1 MRSTARGGWAYWGM
15 ISPQDLDPLSGTA
28 PARATVAPL
37 DLDLIRR
44 YAGPAPRYTSYPP
57 ATQFHADLA
66 ALDLNARLAEDNTL
80 EAGPIS
86 LYVHLPFCESLCWYC
101 GCNTVITRRQ
111 GAADDYLDLLT
122 RELDLTVA
130 RMRPGRSVVQLHLGG
145 GTPTFLTPEQLR
157 RLTRL
162 LRERFVFAKDA
173 EISVE
178 VDPRRLRQEHVAALQ
193 EMGVNRASLGV
204 QDTDAAVQRAINR
217 IQPHAQN
224 HQAVDWL
231 RAAGV
236 TSINLDLIHGLPLQT
251 TETFARTLDDV
262 LALAPER
269 LSVFSYAHVPWM
281 KPAQRIF
288 EQRAQL
294 PEPEDKLA
302 MFALAHE
309 RLTAAGY
316 LDVGLDHFARPDD
329 ELAVALHDGTLH
341 RNFQGYTT
349 RAGASLYGFGVSS
362 ISQTP
367 NSYRQNHKTL
377 GAWRDALD
385 GGQLPVERGLW
396 LTPEDQRRRELVMDI
411 MCRRRLDF
419 AALDRRLGVAVTE
432 RYAAELASLADLE
445 ADGIVE
451 RDASGIRVTPRGAP
465 LLRVVASRFDPT
477 FQAAARRHAQA
488 V

>member
-1 MRSTARGGWAYWGM
+1 MR
-15 ISPQDLDPLSGTA
+15 
-28 PARATVAPL
+28 PAAAPL

-44 YAGPAPRYTSYPP
+44 YSGPAPRYTSYPP
-57 ATQFHADLA
+57 ATQFHADVA
-66 ALDLNARLAEDNTL
+66 ALDLDARLAEDNTL
-80 EAGPIS
+80 EAGPVS

-101 GCNTVITRRQ
+101 GCNTVITRRH
-111 GAADDYLDLLT
+111 GAADGYLDLLA
-122 RELDLTVA
+122 RELDLTTT

-145 GTPTFLTPEQLR
+145 GTPTFLTPKQLR
-157 RLTRL
+157 RLTLL
-162 LRERFVFAKDA
+162 LRERFVFAEDA

-178 VDPRRLRQEHVAALQ
+178 VDPRRISDEHVAALQ

-224 HQAVDWL
+224 RQAVDWL

-262 LALAPER
+262 LALEPER

-281 KPAQRIF
+281 KPSQRIF

-294 PEPEDKLA
+294 PAPEEKLA

-309 RLTAAGY
+309 RLTGAGY
-316 LDVGLDHFARPDD
+316 LDIGLDHFARPGD
-329 ELAVALHDGTLH
+329 ELAVALQDGTLH

-362 ISQTP
+362 ISQTA
-367 NSYRQNHKTL
+367 NSYRQSHKTL
-377 GAWRDALD
+377 GAWHAALNA
-385 GGQLPVERGLW
+385 GQLPVERGLW

-419 AALDRRLGVAVTE
+419 ADLDQRLGVNVAE
-432 RYAAELASLADLE
+432 RYAPELDSLEDLE
-445 ADGIVE
+445 TDGIVE
-451 RDASGIRVTPRGAP
+451 RDATGIHVTPRGTP
-465 LLRVVASRFDPT
+465 LLRVVAARFDPT
-477 FQAAARRHAQA
+477 FQATARRHAQA

>member
-1 MRSTARGGWAYWGM
+1 M
-15 ISPQDLDPLSGTA
+15 ISPQDLTPLSGTA
-28 PARATVAPL
+28 PVRPAVAPL

-44 YAGPAPRYTSYPP
+44 YSGPAPRYTSYPP
-57 ATQFHADLA
+57 ATQFHADVA
-66 ALDLNARLAEDNTL
+66 ALDLDARLAEDNTL
-80 EAGPIS
+80 EAGPVS

-101 GCNTVITRRQ
+101 GCNTVITRRH
-111 GAADDYLDLLT
+111 GAADGYLDLLA
-122 RELDLTVA
+122 RELDLTTA

-145 GTPTFLTPEQLR
+145 GTPTFLTPKQLR
-157 RLTRL
+157 RLTLL
-162 LRERFVFAKDA
+162 LRERFVFAEDA

-178 VDPRRLRQEHVAALQ
+178 VDPRRISDEHVVALQ

-224 HQAVDWL
+224 RQAVDWL

-251 TETFARTLDDV
+251 PETFARTLDDV
-262 LALAPER
+262 LALEPER

-281 KPAQRIF
+281 KPSQRIF

-294 PEPEDKLA
+294 PAPEEKLA

-309 RLTAAGY
+309 RLTGAGY
-316 LDVGLDHFARPDD
+316 LDIGLDHFARPGD
-329 ELAVALHDGTLH
+329 ELAVALQDGTLH

-362 ISQTP
+362 ISQTA
-367 NSYRQNHKTL
+367 NSYRQSHKTL
-377 GAWRDALD
+377 GAWHAALD
-385 GGQLPVERGLW
+385 AGQLPVERGLW

-419 AALDRRLGVAVTE
+419 ADLDQRLGLDVAE
-432 RYAAELASLADLE
+432 RYATELDSLEDLQ

-451 RDASGIRVTPRGAP
+451 RDATGIRVTPRGTP
-465 LLRVVASRFDPT
+465 LLRVVAARFDPT
-477 FQAAARRHAQA
+477 FQATARRHAQA

>member
-1 MRSTARGGWAYWGM
+1 M
-15 ISPQDLDPLSGTA
+15 ISPQDLTPFSGTA
-28 PARATVAPL
+28 PVCPAVAPL

-44 YAGPAPRYTSYPP
+44 YSGPAPRYTSYPP
-57 ATQFHADLA
+57 ATQFHADVG

-80 EAGPIS
+80 EAGPVS

-101 GCNTVITRRQ
+101 GCNTVITRRH
-111 GAADDYLDLLT
+111 GAADGYLDLLA
-122 RELDLTVA
+122 RELDLTTA
-130 RMRPGRSVVQLHLGG
+130 RMRPGRPVVQLHLGG
-145 GTPTFLTPEQLR
+145 GTPTFLTPKQLR
-157 RLTRL
+157 RLTLL
-162 LRERFVFAKDA
+162 LRERFVFSEDA

-178 VDPRRLRQEHVAALQ
+178 VDPRRITDEHVAALRD
-193 EMGVNRASLGV
+193 MGVNRASLGV
-204 QDTDAAVQRAINR
+204 QDTDASVQRAINR
-217 IQPHAQN
+217 IQPPAQN
-224 HQAVDWL
+224 RQAVDWL

-251 TETFARTLDDV
+251 TETFARTLEDV
-262 LALAPER
+262 LALEPER

-281 KPAQRIF
+281 KPSQRIF

-294 PEPEDKLA
+294 PAPEEKLA

-309 RLTAAGY
+309 RLTGAGY
-316 LDVGLDHFARPDD
+316 LDIGLDHFARPGD
-329 ELAVALHDGTLH
+329 ELAIALHDGTLH

-362 ISQTP
+362 ISQTA
-367 NSYRQNHKTL
+367 NSYRQSHKTL
-377 GAWRDALD
+377 GAWHAALD
-385 GGQLPVERGLW
+385 AGQLPVERGLW

-419 AALDRRLGVAVTE
+419 ADLDQRLGLDVAA
-432 RYAAELASLADLE
+432 RYATELNSLEDLE

-451 RDASGIRVTPRGAP
+451 CDAAGIRVTPRGTP

-477 FQAAARRHAQA
+477 FQATARRHAQA